1 MEGTHMVARIA
12 SDRDEKDSLVGV
24 GSIKLLDLLTN
35 RYHAGVMQEGA
46 DGSIEVELPASSHFQ
61 AGQRVRF
68 VAGAGQGV
76 VRRNSMRRG
85 FIAQVWDEY
94 AENMRLRL
102 VLLPESAVA

>member
-1 MEGTHMVARIA
+1 MVARVI
-12 SDRDEKDSLVGV
+12 SDRDERNSLTGS

-68 VAGAGQGV
+68 VAGSGHGGGAPEFDASRFHRPGV
-76 VRRNSMRRG
+76 G
-85 FIAQVWDEY
+85 
-94 AENMRLRL
+94 
-102 VLLPESAVA
+102 